1 MSTKIHPT
9 AIIDKSA
16 TVGQNVEIGPFT
28 IIGPDCVIGDNCII
42 GSSVAIHRWTE
53 LGEGCR
59 IWHGAS
65 LGADPQDLKFKGA
78 RTKVVIGKNTV
89 IREYATINLSTE
101 EGDVTRVGDNCFIM
115 AYSHVA
121 HECTVGNGVI
131 LANSATLAGHVTVE
145 DFAIIGGLTPVHQ
158 FARVGCYCMIGGSS
172 AVQKDVLPYTKAFGN
187 PLAMYGLNTIGLTRR
202 GFNQEQKDLIEKAYR
217 LIFRSQLN
225 TSQAVVRIKESLPMS
240 PEITHIVEFIE
251 SSERGITK

>member
-9 AIIDKSA
+9 AIIDPSA
-16 TVGQNVEIGPFT
+16 KIGSDVEIGPYT
-28 IIGPDCVIGDNCII
+28 IIGPECVIGDNCRI
-42 GSSVAIHRWTE
+42 GPSVAIHRWTE

-65 LGADPQDLKFKGA
+65 LGGDPQDLKFKGG
-78 RTKVVIGKNTV
+78 RTKVIIGKNTV
-89 IREYATINLSTE
+89 IRECATINLSTD
-101 EGDVTRVGDNCFIM
+101 EGDITKVGDNCFIM
-115 AYSHVA
+115 AYSHIA

-131 LANSATLAGHVTVE
+131 MANSATLAGHVEVE

-187 PLAMYGLNTIGLTRR
+187 PLSMYGLNSIGLSRR
-202 GFNQEQKDLIEKAYR
+202 GFNQEQRDAIEKAYR
-217 LIFRSQLN
+217 LIFRSHLN
-225 TSQAVVRIKESLPMS
+225 TSQAVTRIKEELPLT
-240 PEITHIVEFIE
+240 PEIKHILEFVE
-251 SSERGITK
+251 SSKRGITK